1 MQNSKGMRPYLSFFR
16 LRLKMGMQYR
26 SAAVA
31 GLMTQFAWGFLEIFM
46 FHAFYQS
53 NAVAFPMSMQ
63 ATASYIWLQQGFLT
77 LYAIWFMENEII
89 DDVSS
94 GNIIYS
100 LCRPLGIY
108 PMWFF
113 RNAAYRISRVLLR
126 CIPLF
131 LLAVLLPK
139 GYRLSGIVSAG
150 KIFPFV
156 VSLLLAFLVT
166 LTFSTLIYVLLFYTI
181 SPMGLRIIV
190 SALFDFFSGSV
201 IPLPFFPKGMQIW
214 MEITPF
220 AAMQNVPFR
229 IYNGNIY
236 GNQMFFDIG
245 LQIMWILIF
254 FVVGKVLCHR
264 AEKQLVVQGG

>member
-1 MQNSKGMRPYLSFFR
+1 MEKLNYMRPYFSFFR
-16 LRLKMGMQYR
+16 LRLKMGMQYC
-26 SAAVA
+26 SAAAA
-31 GLMTQFAWGFLEIFM
+31 GLITQFLWGFLEIFL
-46 FHAFYQS
+46 FWAFYQS
-53 NAVAFPMSMQ
+53 NPSAFPMSMQ
-63 ATASYIWLQQGFLT
+63 ATVSYIWLQQGCLT
-77 LYAIWFMENEII
+77 LYAIWFMEAEII

-126 CIPLF
+126 CVPLF
-131 LLAVLLPK
+131 VLAVFLPR
-139 GYRLSGIVSAG
+139 GYRLSGIVSARQ
-150 KIFPFV
+150 IFPFI
-156 VSLLLAFLVT
+156 VSLILAFLVT

-236 GNQMFFDIG
+236 GNQMLFDIG
-245 LQIMWILIF
+245 LQIVWILIF
-254 FVVGKVLCHR
+254 FVTGSLLCKK
-264 AEKQLVVQGG
+264 AEKHLIVQGG